1 MIDRKFVHFKHK
13 EDFQKQQHNIRP
25 DSLVF
30 VQDSS
35 EIVANNIVYPFVSWD
50 IILPIGYCNL
60 VTSEGLSLVDSAGV
74 EFIILKD
81 DI

>member
-13 EDFQKQQHNIRP
+13 EDFQKQQPNIRT

-30 VQDSS
+30 VKDSS
-35 EIVANNIVYPFVSWD
+35 EIIANNVIYPFVSWD
-50 IILPIGYCNL
+50 VILPIGYCN
-60 VTSEGLSLVDSAGV
+60 VITSEELSLVDSAGI
-74 EFIILKD
+74 EFIILQD

>member
-13 EDFQKQQHNIRP
+13 EDFQKQQSNIRP

-30 VQDSS
+30 VQDSV
-35 EIVANNIVYPFVSWD
+35 EIVANNIVYPFISWEV
-50 IILPIGYCNL
+50 ILPTGYCRAF
-60 VTSEGLSLVDSAGV
+60 TAEGLSFVGSDGV
-74 EFIILKD
+74 EFIILQD